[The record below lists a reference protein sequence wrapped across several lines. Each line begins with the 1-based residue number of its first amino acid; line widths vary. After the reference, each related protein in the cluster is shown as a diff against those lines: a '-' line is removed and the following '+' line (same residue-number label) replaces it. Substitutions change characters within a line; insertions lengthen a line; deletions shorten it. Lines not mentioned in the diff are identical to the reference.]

1 MLQLR
6 HPEATPLP
14 LRLDLPALGF
24 GAAAIGN
31 LYRPMSDAEAH
42 SAVAAAIA
50 AGIVYFDT
58 APHYGFGLSEAR
70 LGLALSELDPHER
83 TVVSTKVGRRLDPIA
98 PDHAHG
104 PRHGFVGAAAFEP
117 VFDYGYD
124 AVMRS
129 YEESR
134 RRLRRDRIDILFA
147 HDLGRATHGDAHPEH
162 FRTFMEGG
170 YRALRKLRDSGAVGA
185 IGLGVNEWQVCEEA
199 LSVADFDVILLAG
212 RYTLL
217 EQGALDSFL
226 PKCAT
231 RGVSVIVGGPY
242 NSGILAQGVG
252 GEGPFHY
259 NYAPAPPDVVARVA
273 RLEAI
278 CARYDTPLAAAA
290 LQFPLAHPQVRSV
303 IPGMASPSEVD
314 EAVRLMQ
321 VAIPDTLW
329 TALREDDLL
338 HAQCPTPR
346 ASAPAPFLLLH
357 PDDNVVVVRAPIA
370 AGDRLVI
377 DGQAVTAAVSVDVG
391 HKLARRALRPGDKVY
406 KYGAPIGSMRIA
418 AARGEHVHMH
428 NLGSDYIASHT
439 RNAVG
444 AA

>member
-1 MLQLR
+1 
-6 HPEATPLP
+6 
-14 LRLDLPALGF
+14 
-24 GAAAIGN
+24 
-31 LYRPMSDAEAH
+31 MSNAEAH
-42 SAVAAAIA
+42 ATVAAALA
-50 AGIVYFDT
+50 AGVSYFDT

-70 LGLALSELDPHER
+70 LGAALSELDPDQR
-83 TVVSTKVGRRLDPIA
+83 TLVSTKVGRRLDPINPTQA
-98 PDHAHG
+98 SSV
-104 PRHGFVGAAAFEP
+104 RHGFVGAAAFEP

-134 RRLRRDRIDILFA
+134 RRLQRDRIDILFA
-147 HDLGRATHGDAHPEH
+147 HDLGRATHGEAHSEH
-162 FRTFMEGG
+162 FRAFMEGG
-170 YRALRKLRDSGAVGA
+170 YRALRALRDSGAVGA

-199 LSVADFDVILLAG
+199 LAVADFDVILLAG

-226 PKCAT
+226 PRCAA

-252 GEGPFHY
+252 GAGPFHY
-259 NYAPAPPDVVARVA
+259 NYEPAPDEIVARVA
-273 RLEAI
+273 RLEAL
-278 CARYDTPLAAAA
+278 CGRFGTPLAAAA
-290 LQFPLAHPQVRSV
+290 LQFPLAHGQVRSV
-303 IPGMASPSEVD
+303 IPGMATPGEVD

-321 VAIPDTLW
+321 VAIPDALW
-329 TALREDDLL
+329 AALREDDLL
-338 HAQCPTPR
+338 HAQAPTPR

-357 PDDNVVVVRAPIA
+357 PHDNVVVVRAPIA

-377 DGQAVTAAVSVDVG
+377 DGVGVTAAVSVDVG
-391 HKLARRALRPGDKVY
+391 HKLARRALSPGDKVY
-406 KYGAPIGSMRIA
+406 KYGAPIGSMRTA
-418 AARGEHVHMH
+418 AACGEHVHMH

>member
-1 MLQLR
+1 
-6 HPEATPLP
+6 
-14 LRLDLPALGF
+14 
-24 GAAAIGN
+24 
-31 LYRPMSDAEAH
+31 
-42 SAVAAAIA
+42 VAAALA
-50 AGIVYFDT
+50 AGITYFDT
-58 APHYGFGLSEAR
+58 APHYGFGLSETR
-70 LGLALSELDPHER
+70 LGLALSELDPQER
-83 TVVSTKVGRRLDPIA
+83 IRISTKVGRRLDPIA
-98 PDHAHG
+98 PDRAG
-104 PRHGFVGAAAFEP
+104 EVRHGFAGAAAFEP

-147 HDLGRATHGDAHPEH
+147 HDLGRATHGEAHADH
-162 FRTFMEGG
+162 FRAFMTGG
-170 YRALRKLRDSGAVGA
+170 YRALRALRDSGAVGA

-199 LSVADFDVILLAG
+199 LAVADFDIILLAG

-226 PKCAT
+226 PTCAA

-252 GEGPFHY
+252 GPGPVHY
-259 NYAPAPPDVVARVA
+259 NYAPAPADIVARVA
-273 RLEAI
+273 RLEAV
-278 CARYDTPLAAAA
+278 CARFGVPLAAAA
-290 LQFPLAHPQVRSV
+290 LQFPLAHRQVRSV
-303 IPGMASPSEVD
+303 IPGMASAGEVD

-321 VAIPDTLW
+321 VAIPDALW

-338 HAQCPTPR
+338 HAQAPTPR
-346 ASAPAPFLLLH
+346 ASAAAPFLLLH

-370 AGDRLVI
+370 RGDRLVI
-377 DGQAVTAAVSVDVG
+377 DGACVTATADVDVG
-391 HKLARRALRPGDKVY
+391 HKLARRALAAGDKVY
-406 KYGAPIGSMRIA
+406 KYGAPIGSMRA
-418 AARGEHVHMH
+418 AAACGEHVHMH

-439 RNAVG
+439 RTAVG